1 MPVLAELREVYP
13 MAVVSNKPDIAVKVI
28 SGQLIPGFY
37 GVGEVPGTPRKPSP
51 DKRYTAMKEIGVER
65 CIYIGDSEEDVAT
78 ARNAGVPCISV
89 LWGFRSKEE
98 LINAGATHFCQTPA
112 DLPALIKN
120 LTATLDGN

>member
-1 MPVLAELREVYP
+1 ML
-13 MAVVSNKPDIAVKVI
+13 
-28 SGQLIPGFY
+28 
-37 GVGEVPGTPRKPSP
+37 
-51 DKRYTAMKEIGVER
+51 YTAMKEIGVER
-65 CIYIGDSEEDVAT
+65 CIYIGDSEVDVAT

-98 LINAGATHFCQTPA
+98 LLNAGATHFCQPPA